1 MNTLTSAACSGYANR
16 TVPHWTGGFGDS
28 YDSGAEASRRPVRGF
43 FYALTVMVGGVLGDR
58 EVCRT
63 LSPVRQPDTSSTALS
78 LATFVGGLK
87 PLLRSHLMKT
97 HAQVAPA
104 VHAAKAR
111 KVPHFIS
118 DSSGKYVARRA
129 LTDQQIIKAAKA
141 ILDNAFSP
149 GAAITSP
156 YSLKLWLQLNYQDL
170 EHEVFSCVFM
180 DNQHHIIAHD
190 QLFKGTFNQ
199 TTVYPREVVKRALQL
214 NAGAVIFVHNHP
226 SGIVKPST
234 GDKATTIELKEALN
248 LFGVRTLDHIVVG
261 KEGAFSFSEHNLI

>member
-16 TVPHWTGGFGDS
+16 TVPHWTGGFGS
-28 YDSGAEASRRPVRGF
+28 PKIPGAEVMRRQAHGF
-43 FYALTVMVGGVLGDR
+43 FYALRFMAGGVLGGC
-58 EVCRT
+58 EACRT
-63 LSPVRQPDTSSTALS
+63 QGPVYQPSTSSAAQSLVAL
-78 LATFVGGLK
+78 VGGLK
-87 PLLRSHLMKT
+87 PQPLEPVMNKQT
-97 HAQVAPA
+97 QVAPA